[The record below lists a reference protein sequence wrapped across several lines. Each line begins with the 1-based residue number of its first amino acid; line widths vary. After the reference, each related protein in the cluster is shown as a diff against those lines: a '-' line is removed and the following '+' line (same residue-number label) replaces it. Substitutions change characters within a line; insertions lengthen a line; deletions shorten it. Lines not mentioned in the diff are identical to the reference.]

1 MAAVALM
8 MIIIQILCVY
18 IPATALIM
26 TSAKF
31 DEDKSKDEIKQVS
44 TLFDQFVRKAMKVG
58 LYQSTIDKLI
68 EAPGGYPVTLEQLKS
83 AMKKI
88 DGS

>member
-18 IPATALIM
+18 IPTTALIM
-26 TSAKF
+26 ISADF
-31 DEDKSKDEIKQVS
+31 NEGKSKDEIKQIS
-44 TLFDQFVRKAMKVG
+44 TLSDQFVGRRAKTGAAV
-58 LYQSTIDKLI
+58 IDKLV
-68 EAPGGYPVTLEQLKS
+68 EVSEGYLVTLEELES
-83 AMKKI
+83 VMKKI